1 MNDMDAIDKIKNKLR
16 KLKALADRGV
26 GGEADNAQ
34 RLLAEVAEKYG
45 IILDEFDLEAEE
57 KIRFEVKLPKNW
69 QRDIFRQLVAL
80 MRLEKCGDVHNL
92 EVLEYYSFKV
102 NPKQFYVHCT
112 KAEWLE
118 LTAKYEV
125 LARDYEEQIKSF
137 TLAFLMSND
146 LLLPPSDDHNKKLT
160 QKEREEYRRASNLSW
175 GIEKSKMNKQLEYEW

>member
-26 GGEADNAQ
+26 DGEADNAQ

-57 KIRFEVKLPKNW
+57 LIRFEVKLPKKW

-80 MRLEKCGDVHNL
+80 MRMEKCGDPYNI
-92 EVLEYYSFKV
+92 EVLEFYSFRV
-102 NPKQFYVHCT
+102 NPRQFYVHCT
-112 KAEWLE
+112 KPEWLE

-125 LARDYEEQIKSF
+125 LARDYEKKIKSF
-137 TLAFLMSND
+137 TLAFLMRND
-146 LLLPPSDDHNKKLT
+146 LLLPPRDNHDKKLT
-160 QKEREEYRRASNLSW
+160 QKERQEYFMASILSR
-175 GIEKSKMNKQLEYEW
+175 GIEKSAMNKQLEYEL